1 VRYVGNW
8 REIADADFAVPG
20 GPHFDGADLDGADL
34 DGADLD
40 GADLDGL
47 AAELAKALADPD
59 PAVRD
64 GPAYAVLATW
74 LERGVLDAQLASLGD
89 TMMARF
95 RDPRVQARTFA
106 PLVLA
111 WVVKRGGFDI
121 RWVEAFEHWYT
132 AEADVRGYDDA
143 LGWLH
148 AVAHGADLLGV
159 LGRHRQVA
167 PEQMLVLAAGRMLA
181 DTEYVWRD
189 QEDDRLS
196 YAIALTLGRPEL
208 TVAQSTRWLDLIDE
222 RFATGEPGPV
232 PAYAS
237 NTMRTL
243 RMLYLLADRGV
254 RTAPGCAAE
263 PLAHRDEVKERL
275 ARTLSAVAWFAG

>member
-1 VRYVGNW
+1 MRRVSSW

-20 GPHFDGADLDGADL
+20 GPDLG
-34 DGADLD
+34 

-47 AAELAKALADPD
+47 AAELAQELADPD

-74 LERGVLDAQLASLGD
+74 LERGVLDAQLASLGE

-95 RDPRVQARTFA
+95 RDPRIQARTFA

-111 WVVKRGGFDI
+111 WVVERGGFDS
-121 RWVEAFEHWYT
+121 RWVEAFEHWYP
-132 AEADVRGYDDA
+132 AETDVRGYDDA

-159 LGRHRQVA
+159 LGRHPQVA
-167 PEQMLVLAAGRMLA
+167 PEQMLVLAARRMLA
-181 DTEYVWRD
+181 DTQYVWRD

-208 TVAQSTRWLDLIDE
+208 TVAQLTTWLDLIDE

-237 NTMRTL
+237 NSMRTL

-254 RTAPGCAAE
+254 RATPGGAAE
-263 PLAHRDEVKERL
+263 PLPHRDEVKERL